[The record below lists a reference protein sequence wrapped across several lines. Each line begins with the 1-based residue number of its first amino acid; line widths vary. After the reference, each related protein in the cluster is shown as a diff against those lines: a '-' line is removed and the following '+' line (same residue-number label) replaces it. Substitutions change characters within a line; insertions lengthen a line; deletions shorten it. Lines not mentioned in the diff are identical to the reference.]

1 MADHEPVDEA
11 GETGQEVEDV
21 APELGADETHEGGSV
36 LVRHGNYIWNDFKLS
51 KGLYSGGKFIF
62 LSALNSKLNYCT

>member
-36 LVRHGNYIWNDFKLS
+36 LVRHGNYIWNDIKLS

-62 LSALNSKLNYCT
+62 LSAPNSTLNY